1 MVLCFS
7 HAIDFMET
15 EGFNKMVRSH
25 SHLVAEAFRALAAIQ
40 SPPAGPPRK
49 RLKSSNWCLAPYAEC
64 FEDGWKR
71 GNTSVYGLELERVFY
86 NGLHTDL
93 FASVRCIIFSILVRY
108 DGCAMHEMWW
118 AKHIMF

>member
-1 MVLCFS
+1 MQVEQFKIVKILPCLLQIGNVLTSTKNNYCIYFILSMVLCFS

-49 RLKSSNWCLAPYAEC
+49 RLKSSN
-64 FEDGWKR
+64 
-71 GNTSVYGLELERVFY
+71 
-86 NGLHTDL
+86 
-93 FASVRCIIFSILVRY
+93 
-108 DGCAMHEMWW
+108 
-118 AKHIMF
+118 